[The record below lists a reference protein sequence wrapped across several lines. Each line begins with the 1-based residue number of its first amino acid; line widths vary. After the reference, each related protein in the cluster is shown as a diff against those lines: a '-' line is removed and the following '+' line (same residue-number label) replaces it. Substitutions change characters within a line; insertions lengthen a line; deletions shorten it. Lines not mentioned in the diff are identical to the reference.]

1 MAGTE
6 KRAIEIIARVVDV
19 ASRPLAVVS
28 SAIRKTAVDGARQ
41 FAGLVKSVVSLRTA
55 VSALVGGFAAIRGA
69 QAFASI
75 GEGTE
80 QLSKLAN
87 GTGAS
92 TARLLV
98 LQNALE
104 LSNIEA
110 DRFRTLIASLTKAVG
125 QALTDGTAKSAK
137 ALGRL
142 GLSLEDLRTSD
153 PVQLFDRLAG
163 SLEQFETAQEKAA
176 AILEVFPKATGDIE
190 LLVDVLGRGQAEFRN
205 LIATAE
211 FFGGTIDDLD
221 VAKILRFNDALDVTK
236 LAVDRVGR
244 SASVSISE
252 KLSPIFEKLATFVA
266 QNAERIG
273 AAIGQIV
280 ALVAQLV
287 LQITAAL
294 LRLLAFVQGNGE
306 KFVEWLEEIPLVGGK
321 AAAAL
326 REVFDVRTIEPG
338 ARKLRDELAKLADA
352 ENKLLDQQ
360 AKLRDERAR
369 LEKTPG
375 EASAERLRGLNVELQ
390 KAIKDR
396 AAVYEQL
403 LEVEARFN
411 EAQAAGG
418 GKPQFD
424 EARNQQE
431 AAKLRAFAGEIGQL
445 SSFDS
450 LPSPPTD
457 LAPIIKALFGADGIP
472 GAKEKT
478 RSFTQGFADGI
489 DRVVQKWTDF
499 GAAGEAAA
507 TQILDQGLDGIT
519 DAFADI
525 VTGQKSA
532 KEAFRDLARAM
543 LGDLARIIARLLIV
557 KGLQTANLGGSGAA
571 LFETGGVM
579 PGTVQKTVPLRAF
592 ANGGVVKRPTLALFG
607 EGKASKGE
615 AFVPL
620 PDGRR
625 IPVALSGGGGSTMN
639 VTIQAM
645 DGADVQRVLVRNRGT
660 LRALWQSD
668 VTRIRSVRQNVAGA
682 AR

>member
-19 ASRPLAVVS
+19 ASRPLGVVS
-28 SAIRKTAVDGARQ
+28 DAIRRTAVDGARQ
-41 FAGLVKSVVSLRTA
+41 FGGLVKSLVSVRGA

-69 QAFASI
+69 QAFSSI

-98 LQNALE
+98 LSNAFE
-104 LSNIEA
+104 LSNVEA
-110 DRFRTLIASLTKAVG
+110 DRFRTIIASLTKAVG
-125 QALTDGTAKSAK
+125 QALTDSTAKSAK
-137 ALGRL
+137 SLGRL
-142 GLSLEDLRTSD
+142 GLTLEDLRTSD
-153 PVQLFDRLAG
+153 PVKLFDRLSG
-163 SLEQFETAQEKAA
+163 SLEQFGTAQEKAA
-176 AILEVFPKATGDIE
+176 SILEVFPKATGDIE
-190 LLVDVLGRGQAEFRN
+190 LLVDMLGRGQAEFRN

-211 FFGGTIDDLD
+211 FFGGTIDD
-221 VAKILRFNDALDVTK
+221 VAVGKILRFNDSLDVLK
-236 LAVDRVGR
+236 LAIDRVGR

-273 AAIGQIV
+273 TAIGQIV
-280 ALVAQLV
+280 AVVSKLV
-287 LQITAAL
+287 LQVSAAL

-306 KFVEWLEEIPLVGGK
+306 KFVEWLEDIPLVGDT

-338 ARKLRDELAKLADA
+338 ARKLRDQLAKLADA
-352 ENKLLDQQ
+352 EQKLLDQQ
-360 AKLRDERAR
+360 KRLRDERAN

-375 EASAERLRGLNVELQ
+375 ESSAERLRALNVELQ
-390 KAIKDR
+390 TAIKDR
-396 AAVYEQL
+396 AAVYERL
-403 LEVEARFN
+403 LQVEQQFKD
-411 EAQAAGG
+411 AQAAGG

-424 EARNQQE
+424 ELRNQQE

-445 SSFDS
+445 SSFDT

-457 LAPIIKALFGADGIP
+457 LAPIIKALFGADGID
-472 GAKEKT
+472 GADKKART
-478 RSFTQGFADGI
+478 FLQGFTDGL

-499 GAAGEAAA
+499 GAVGEAAA
-507 TQILDQGLDGIT
+507 SQILDRGLDGIT

-532 KEAFRDLARAM
+532 KEAFRDLARVM
-543 LGDLARIIARLLIV
+543 LGDLARIVARLLIV
-557 KGLQTANLGGSGAA
+557 KGLQTANLGGAG
-571 LFETGGVM
+571 LGFETGGIM
-579 PGTVQKTVPLRAF
+579 PGKIAKTVSVRAF

-625 IPVALSGGGGSTMN
+625 IPVAMSGGGGSTMN

-660 LRALWQSD
+660 LRALWQHD
-668 VTRIRSVRQNVAGA
+668 VSRIRSVRQNVQGA

>member
-19 ASRPLAVVS
+19 ASRPLRVVS
-28 SAIRKTAVDGARQ
+28 DAIRRTAVDGARQ
-41 FAGLVKSVVSLRTA
+41 FAGLVKSLVSVRGA

-137 ALGRL
+137 SLGRL
-142 GLSLEDLRTSD
+142 GLTLEDLRTSD
-153 PVQLFDRLAG
+153 PVELFDRLAG

-190 LLVDVLGRGQAEFRN
+190 LLVDVLGRGQGEFRN
-205 LIATAE
+205 LIATAQ
-211 FFGGTIDDLD
+211 FFGGTIDDID

-244 SASVSISE
+244 SATVAISE
-252 KLSPIFEKLATFVA
+252 KLAPIFEKLATFVA
-266 QNAERIG
+266 QNADRIG
-273 AAIGQIV
+273 KALGQIL

-287 LQITAAL
+287 LQVTAAL

-306 KFVEWLEEIPLVGGK
+306 KFVEWLEDIPLVGGK

-326 REVFDVRTIEPG
+326 REVFDVRTIAPG
-338 ARKLRDELAKLADA
+338 ARQLRDEIAKLADA
-352 ENKLLDQQ
+352 EQKLLDQQ
-360 AKLRDERAR
+360 TKLRDERAR
-369 LEKTPG
+369 LEQTPG
-375 EASAERLRGLNVELQ
+375 EGSADRLRGLNVELQ
-390 KAIKDR
+390 KAIKER
-396 AAVYEQL
+396 ASVYEQL
-403 LEVEARFN
+403 LQVEARFN

-424 EARNQQE
+424 ELRNQQE
-431 AAKLRAFAGEIGQL
+431 AARLRAFAGEIGQL

-457 LAPIIKALFGADGIP
+457 LAPIVKALFGADGIG
-472 GAKEKT
+472 GAEEKSRT
-478 RSFTQGFADGI
+478 FLQGFRDGV
-489 DRVVQKWTDF
+489 DRLVQKWTDF

-507 TQILDQGLDGIT
+507 TQILDRGLDGIT

-557 KGLQTANLGGSGAA
+557 KGLQTAGLGGVGAT
-571 LFETGGVM
+571 FETGGVM
-579 PGTVQKTVPLRAF
+579 PGAVAKTVPLRAF

-645 DGADVQRVLVRNRGT
+645 DGADVQRVLLRNRGT
-660 LRALWQSD
+660 LRALWQHD
-668 VTRIRSVRQNVAGA
+668 VSRIRSVRQNVQGA

>member
-6 KRAIEIIARVVDV
+6 KRAIEIVARVVDV
-19 ASRPLAVVS
+19 ASRPLRVVS
-28 SAIRKTAVDGARQ
+28 DAIRRTAVDGARQ
-41 FAGLVKSVVSLRTA
+41 FAGLVKSVVSLRGA

-69 QAFASI
+69 QAFASL

-80 QLSKLAN
+80 QLAKLAA
-87 GTGAS
+87 GTGSS

-98 LQNALE
+98 LANALE

-142 GLSLEDLRTSD
+142 GLTLEDLRTSD
-153 PVQLFDRLAG
+153 PVKLFDRLAG

-190 LLVDVLGRGQAEFRN
+190 LLVDVLGKGQAEFRN

-211 FFGGTIDDLD
+211 FFGGTIDDID
-221 VAKILRFNDALDVTK
+221 VAKILRFNDALDVAK
-236 LAVDRVGR
+236 LAIDRVGR
-244 SASVSISE
+244 SATVAISE
-252 KLSPIFEKLATFVA
+252 RLAPIFEKLATFIA

-273 AAIGQIV
+273 SVLGKIV

-287 LQITAAL
+287 LQITASL

-321 AAAAL
+321 AAEAL
-326 REVFDVRTIEPG
+326 REVFDVRKIEPG
-338 ARKLRDELAKLADA
+338 ARKLRDQLARLADA
-352 ENKLLDQQ
+352 ERKLLDQQ
-360 AKLRDERAR
+360 TKLREERAR

-375 EASAERLRGLNVELQ
+375 EASAERLRLLNVELQ
-390 KAIKDR
+390 KAIADR
-396 AAVYEQL
+396 AAIYQQLIETEQK
-403 LEVEARFN
+403 FN
-411 EAQAAGG
+411 QAQAAEG
-418 GKPQFD
+418 GKPQF
-424 EARNQQE
+424 EEGSNQRN
-431 AAKLRAFAGEIGQL
+431 AAQLRAFAGEIGQL
-445 SSFDS
+445 SSFDT

-457 LAPIIKALFGADGIP
+457 LAPIIKALFGADGAS
-472 GAKEKT
+472 GAEEKT
-478 RSFTQGFADGI
+478 RTFLQGLTDGI

-507 TQILDQGLDGIT
+507 SQILDRGLDGIT

-557 KGLQTANLGGSGAA
+557 KGLQTAGLGGAG
-571 LFETGGVM
+571 LGFETGGIM
-579 PGTVQKTVPLRAF
+579 PGKIAKTVPVRAF

-625 IPVALSGGGGSTMN
+625 IPVAMSGGGGSTLN

-645 DGADVQRVLVRNRGT
+645 DGADVQRVLLRNRGT
-660 LRALWQSD
+660 LRALWQHD
-668 VTRIRSVRQNVAGA
+668 VSRVRSVRQNLQGA
-682 AR
+682 TR

>member
-19 ASRPLAVVS
+19 ASRPLAAVS
-28 SAIRKTAVDGARQ
+28 GAIRRTAVDGARQ
-41 FAGLVKSVVSLRTA
+41 FGSLVKSVVSLRGA
-55 VSALVGGFAAIRGA
+55 VTALVGGFAAIRGA

-75 GEGTE
+75 GEGVE

-110 DRFRTLIASLTKAVG
+110 DRFRTIIASLTKSVG

-137 ALGRL
+137 ELGRL

-153 PVQLFDRLAG
+153 PVKLFDRLAG

-176 AILEVFPKATGDIE
+176 AILDVFPKATGDVE
-190 LLVDVLGRGQAEFRN
+190 LLVDVLGRGQKEFRN

-211 FFGGTIDDLD
+211 FFGGTISEDG
-221 VAKILRFNDALDVTK
+221 VAQILRFNDSLDVMK
-236 LAVDRVGR
+236 LAIDRVGR
-244 SASVSISE
+244 SASVAIARE
-252 KLSPIFEKLATFVA
+252 LAPIIERIATFVA

-273 AAIGQIV
+273 TAIGQIV
-280 ALVAQLV
+280 ALVGKLV
-287 LQITAAL
+287 LQIAAAL
-294 LRLLAFVQGNGE
+294 LRLIAFLQSNGE
-306 KFVEWLEEIPLVGGK
+306 RIVEWFEDLPLIGESVAQG
-321 AAAAL
+321 L
-326 REVFDVRTIEPG
+326 REVFDTRNVVPG
-338 ARKLRDELAKLADA
+338 ARAIRDEIRKLADEENALIGKADKLRDAIKAAAGDPQEFGPQRLQAMNAELQRLSDQRQAIYAKLLEA
-352 ENKLLDQQ
+352 EL
-360 AKLRDERAR
+360 
-369 LEKTPG
+369 
-375 EASAERLRGLNVELQ
+375 
-390 KAIKDR
+390 
-396 AAVYEQL
+396 
-403 LEVEARFN
+403 RFN
-411 EAQAAGG
+411 DAQRDGG
-418 GKPQFD
+418 GAPQQN
-424 EARNQQE
+424 ETGRQQE
-431 AAKLRAFAGEIGQL
+431 AAKVRAFAGEIGQL
-445 SSFDS
+445 SQFDN
-450 LPSPPTD
+450 LPQPPTD
-457 LAPIIKALFGADGIP
+457 LAPIIKALFGADGIG
-472 GAKEKT
+472 GANKKA
-478 RSFTQGFADGI
+478 RSFVQGFAEGV

-507 TQILDQGLDGIT
+507 TQILDRGLDGIT

-525 VTGQKSA
+525 VTKQKSA

-543 LGDLARIIARLLIV
+543 LGDLARIIGRLLIV

-571 LFETGGVM
+571 LFESGGTM
-579 PGTVQKTVPLRAF
+579 PGTVQKTVPFRAF

-607 EGKASKGE
+607 EGKASRGE

-625 IPVALSGGGGSTMN
+625 IPVSLSGGGGSTMN

-660 LRALWQSD
+660 LRALWQND
-668 VTRIRSVRQNVAGA
+668 VTRVRSVRQNVAGA